1 MATTTVELGAFTGL
15 TLNDPVLGR
24 LDKNPLDGDINFQD
38 VTNFVATV
46 GVSRGKS
53 RDLESV
59 SAGQLSVAFRNEGR
73 DFDPSVNGDYSEYV
87 VPRKPVRV
95 AVKNVEATGGT
106 VSDILVDDV
115 PFRVHT
121 FTTNGTFTVTNAGAV
136 EFLVLAGGGGG
147 GRSGAAGA
155 GGGGGAGGLIFG
167 SRFVEV
173 GSFAIT
179 VGSGGAGA
187 AALNTPGQNGSS
199 STVFDLTAVGGGGGG
214 GGGVGNINGRNGGS
228 GGGSGTNASG
238 ANSSGG
244 SGTAGQG
251 NNGGSVTSATT
262 NASAAGG
269 GGASQVGA
277 NANANVGGGKGG
289 DGLSLSITGTAVTY
303 AGGGGGAGQATNV
316 PGAGGA
322 GGGGTGGGTLGAG
335 SPGTNG
341 LGAGGGGGGGTG
353 NGGAGGAGVVI
364 IRYRLDTPVFTGL
377 IDDWNFQYTMGG
389 LAVASLDASDGF
401 SLLARQ
407 ENAGGSAIAESS
419 GARVERVLDQLTVQ
433 WPLAKRDI
441 ATGQTTL
448 EDGFLEGNALTYLQ
462 SIATSESSLL
472 FVSKSGDLAFL
483 DRLIQPQEGATQFS
497 NAGDGIPYEEIA
509 VSYGTE
515 ELANRAVVTSN
526 AGTAITEDLT
536 SQVTFGITERNVK
549 SLLSTQT
556 QLEALADYI
565 VFRYGVPEYRIERV
579 TVNLNRLSGDQLAEV
594 LALELGD
601 QGDVVFQPPGGGGP
615 VALRN
620 RVIGISH
627 DIGVTEHLVTF
638 NFEAL
643 PFDFF
648 ILDDAVFGKLDNTDG
663 VLGF

>member
-1 MATTTVELGAFTGL
+1 MTVSVELGAFTGF
-15 TLNDPVLGR
+15 TLDNPVLG
-24 LDKNPLDGDINFQD
+24 LLNTGILDGGIAFTN
-38 VTNFVATV
+38 VTDGVFTV
-46 GVSRGKS
+46 STSRGRN
-53 RDLESV
+53 RDLDRTNAGVVSV
-59 SAGQLSVAFRNEGR
+59 SFRNESR
-73 DFDPSVNGDYSEYV
+73 RFDPQGNSNLKPFL

-322 GGGGTGGGTLGAG
+322 GGGGTGGGTLNAG
-335 SPGTNG
+335 SPGTDG

-353 NGGAGGAGVVI
+353 NGGAGGGGVVI
-364 IRYRLDTPVFTGL
+364 IRYRLDEPVFTGL
-377 IDDWNFQYTMGG
+377 MDDWNFSYGLGG
-389 LAVASLDASDGF
+389 NSTASLEGSDAF
-401 SLLARQ
+401 SLFAR
-407 ENAGGSAIAESS
+407 EVNAGGSAVEQLS
-419 GARVERVLDQLTVQ
+419 GARVEAVLDELSIP
-433 WPLAKRDI
+433 WP
-441 ATGQTTL
+441 TL
-448 EDGFLEGNALTYLQ
+448 ERDVEDGNATFEAGVLEGNALTYLQ
-462 SIATSESSLL
+462 QVEESEAGLIFMTKDGRFAFRERL
-472 FVSKSGDLAFL
+472 F
-483 DRLIQPQEGATQFS
+483 QPQTDAVQFS
-497 NAGDGIPYEEIA
+497 DNGGIPYENIQITFGAEL
-509 VSYGTE
+509 
-515 ELANRAVVTSN
+515 LANEAIITNSTD
-526 AGTAITEDLT
+526 TATASDAT
-536 SQVTFGITERNVK
+536 SQVTFGVTTRTVD
-549 SLLSTQT
+549 SLLTDAGLQT
-556 QLEALADYI
+556 LADYI
-565 VFRYGVPEYRIERV
+565 VARYSEPEYRIENV
-579 TVNLNRLSGDQLAEV
+579 TVNLRALSTAQRADV
-594 LALELGD
+594 LSLELGD
-601 QGDVVFQPPGGGGP
+601 QADVVFTPNRVGS
-615 VALRN
+615 AIAIRN

-627 DIGVTEHLVTF
+627 DVGVDTHTVSF
-638 NFEAL
+638 SFEAL

-648 ILDDAVFGKLDNTDG
+648 VLDDAVFGKLDNTDG